1 MTNNDVYTKVFAD
14 VVAQMELGV
23 APWVRPWTGAPTLP
37 YNAITGEPYR
47 GGNVLALWVAGMPYT
62 ANGWC
67 TFKQALAAGCVVRKG
82 QKGTTVFF
90 MNTAPSKRQDRDDTT
105 DKTSRYFFAKAYTV
119 FNVEQLSDLP
129 GNEGAVA
136 ELRARCEQ
144 TDERSA
150 FLRCEAAEQLVHAT
164 GAQITHGGSRAC
176 YIPSRDLI
184 QMPTPDSF
192 PESQHYYGT
201 LFHELAHWSGHERRL
216 NRITPSAFGSPEYA
230 FEELVAEL
238 AAAFLCARVG
248 LDVVSQSASYLQ
260 GWAKACREHTNLL
273 PRAASAAQAAAN
285 FLTEAP
291 ASVEEAAAATTA

>member
-1 MTNNDVYTKVFAD
+1 MTNNDVYAKVFAD
-14 VVAQMELGV
+14 VVTQMEQGV
-23 APWVRPWTGAPTLP
+23 APWVRPWTGAPSLP
-37 YNAITGEPYR
+37 YNAVTGEQYR
-47 GGNVLALWVAGMPYT
+47 GGNVLALWVAGMPYR

-67 TFKQALAAGCVVRKG
+67 TFKQALDAGCVVRKG
-82 QKGTTVFF
+82 EKGTTVFF
-90 MNTAPSKRQDRDDTT
+90 MNTAPRKRTDRDDTT
-105 DKTSRYFFAKAYTV
+105 EKTSRYFFAKAYTV

-144 TDERSA
+144 PDERPA
-150 FLRCEAAEQLVHAT
+150 FERCEAAEALARDT
-164 GAQITHGGSRAC
+164 GAQIEHGGSRAC

-184 QMPTPDSF
+184 QMPTRESF
-192 PESQHYYGT
+192 LESQHYYGT

-216 NRITPSAFGSPEYA
+216 NRITPSVFGSPEYA

-273 PRAASAAQAAAN
+273 PRAASAAQAAAH
-285 FLTEAP
+285 FLTGAHAP
-291 ASVEEAAAATTA
+291 VEDAAVAA